1 MIETAN
7 NSILALQSDL
17 VVQQDLAAEWIVR
30 AIRNDFS
37 NANLSGA
44 DLSYAD
50 LDYADLGNA
59 DLSNANLSN
68 ADLSGA
74 DLSGAD
80 LTGVNWDWATC
91 PDGTA
96 AYYHGQTCVNNL

>member
-7 NSILALQSDL
+7 NAILALQSDL
-17 VVQQDLAAEWIVR
+17 VVQQDLVADRIVR
-30 AIRNDFS
+30 EIRNDFS

-44 DLSYAD
+44 DLYE
-50 LDYADLGNA
+50 
-59 DLSNANLSN
+59 

-74 DLSGAD
+74 DLSGTYLLYANLTGADLDNAD
-80 LTGVNWDWATC
+80 LTGVNWDWAIC